1 MYLSHHALY
10 RFSLPC
16 LGCSIRPHI
25 SGIVSDNA
33 AAASQF
39 LSVIALA
46 MASVKRFIR
55 DEPKDVVSGAGVG
68 GYAGVTKSAVWACR
82 GVS

>member
-1 MYLSHHALY
+1 
-10 RFSLPC
+10 
-16 LGCSIRPHI
+16 
-25 SGIVSDNA
+25 
-33 AAASQF
+33 